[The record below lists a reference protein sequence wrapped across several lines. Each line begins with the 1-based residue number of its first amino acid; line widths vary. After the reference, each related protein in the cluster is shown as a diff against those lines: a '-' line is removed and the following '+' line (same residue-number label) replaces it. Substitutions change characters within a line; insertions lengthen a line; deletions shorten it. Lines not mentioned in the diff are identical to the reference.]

1 MEVGMNS
8 LLDQS
13 CREFA
18 DVLASAEPVPGGGG
32 ASALVGALGA
42 ALGSMVGNLTL
53 GKKKYEAVQEDIR
66 RVLSK
71 MEALRAEL
79 LSLADRDAEVFKPL
93 SEAYGLPKDTEEQRV
108 ERDAVMEAALKRAS
122 GVPLEIME
130 KVMDALKL
138 HEELAAKGTRIAI
151 SDVGVGALFCRAA
164 LAGAALNVSINPKL
178 MKDRAFA
185 DALNKRAEE
194 MLEKGL
200 PQAERIYRGVAES
213 LK

>member
-1 MEVGMNS
+1 MNS

-32 ASALVGALGA
+32 ASALIGALGA

-164 LAGAALNVSINPKL
+164 LAGAALNVSINTKL

>member
-1 MEVGMNS
+1 MNS

-53 GKKKYEAVQEDIR
+53 GKKKYETVQEDIR

>member
-53 GKKKYEAVQEDIR
+53 GKKKYETVQEDIR